1 MGMFRIGRKLPAH
14 KPQPVVQIEFPAI
27 GESYYKNEFG
37 VYQIIGN
44 ERRLIASFP
53 KVSDAIT
60 AHPSA
65 QLMSVGYTSFQRI
78 AA

>member
-1 MGMFRIGRKLPAH
+1 MGLFRIGRKLPAH

-37 VYQIIGN
+37 VYQINGG
-44 ERRLIASFP
+44 ERRLLTSFP
-53 KVSDAIT
+53 KVSDALT
-60 AHPSA
+60 AYPKA